1 MFDEAVRVIGVA
13 ICGWTGL
20 PLTAQNARRR
30 VWDLERIVDGF
41 GGMEPDRFAF
51 VPQGGGDPAAG
62 HRCAGERVAV
72 ELLKGAVRALASL
85 RYGVPDQ
92 DLRYPL
98 TRIPTRPRSGF
109 IITNIHPT

>member
-1 MFDEAVRVIGVA
+1 MCTAPTTTPGCGPDPDAFDPSRFVGV
-13 ICGWTGL
+13 
-20 PLTAQNARRR
+20 
-30 VWDLERIVDGF
+30 
-41 GGMEPDRFAF
+41 EPDRFAF
-51 VPQGGGDPAAG
+51 VPHGGGDPAAG

-72 ELLKGAVRALASL
+72 ELLKGAVRVLASL
-85 RYGVPDQ
+85 RYDVPDQ